1 MINEKNETEKTTVHE
16 EPRRMS
22 DEDVREYH
30 GLTLNEQGEEERKEE
45 PHESIHIEFVDIKTI
60 PWWKKAL
67 YIAGI
72 VAFLALVLAV
82 AWFFGV
88 WGALIFLAGA
98 VVYLLKKYVF

>member
-1 MINEKNETEKTTVHE
+1 MMEDKNQETAQVHE
-16 EPRRMS
+16 EPRVMS
-22 DEDVREYH
+22 DEDVRDYH

-45 PHESIHIEFVDIKTI
+45 PHQGIHIEVVDLKTI

-72 VAFLALVLAV
+72 IAFLALVLAV
-82 AWFFGV
+82 AWFFV
-88 WGALIFLAGA
+88 IWGALLFLAGA

>member
-1 MINEKNETEKTTVHE
+1 MMEDKNQETAQVHE
-16 EPRRMS
+16 EPRVMS
-22 DEDVREYH
+22 DEDVKGYR

-45 PHESIHIEFVDIKTI
+45 PHQGIHIEVVDLKTI

-72 VAFLALVLAV
+72 IAFLALVLAV
-82 AWFFGV
+82 AWFFVV
-88 WGALIFLAGA
+88 WGALLFLAGA

>member
-1 MINEKNETEKTTVHE
+1 MMEDKNQETAQVHE
-16 EPRRMS
+16 EPRVMS
-22 DEDVREYH
+22 DEDVRDYH

-45 PHESIHIEFVDIKTI
+45 PHQGIHIEVVDLKTI

-72 VAFLALVLAV
+72 IAFLALVLAV
-82 AWFFGV
+82 AWFFVV
-88 WGALIFLAGA
+88 WGALLFLAGA